1 MQDALTTF
9 FSQFEPVPWLC
20 YLFPVLAL
28 GILIRCAVSLLTF
41 RPEPEV
47 WAWLTTPDGA
57 HIPVTHWES
66 LVGRGAGCDVQLG
79 YPTVSR
85 THAVLTRYDD
95 GSWTISDAHS
105 KSGVFVNGRQTALSA
120 LRFGDVITMGGVNFT
135 LIPLTKEQERIQAGT
150 RTRAGHA
157 VHQVPT
163 LLLLTLFQLLT
174 AIQLILG
181 GCDPALELTAFGGL
195 IGLEWALYLAL
206 RAFRRTGFEAET
218 LAFFLCTMGLA
229 VVSSSAP
236 ESLIKELL
244 AIVAGVCVF
253 LVVCWSLRD
262 LERAKTVRY
271 LAAVAG
277 IGLLA
282 FNLLF
287 GVEKFGARNWIQLGG
302 VSFQPSEF
310 VKVCFIYVGAST
322 LSRLMAKRNIV
333 LFIAYSA
340 VICACLALMK
350 DFGTA
355 IIFFVAF
362 LVIAFLRSG
371 NFATIALAIAAT
383 GFAGVLVLRFLP
395 YARNRFEA
403 WGHVWD
409 YALTTGYSQTR
420 SMMCIASGGL
430 FGLGPGKG
438 WLKYVAASDTDLVFA
453 FVSEEWG
460 LIMAVLMVACI
471 VILAC
476 FVVRSAPA
484 GRSCFYTIGACA
496 AVTVM
501 VTQTILNVFGMADFL
516 PLTGVTFPFVS
527 NGGSSMVCV
536 WGLLAFIKAADTRQN
551 ASVAIRVPHGVTP
564 LPEEPDAQEA
574 AEEPA
579 AEDPDAQEAAEEPAA
594 EDPDA
599 VWQRPAGKEACR

>member
-105 KSGVFVNGRQTALSA
+105 KSGVFVNGKQTTLSA

-579 AEDPDAQEAAEEPAA
+579 AEDPDA
-594 EDPDA
+594 
-599 VWQRPAGKEACR
+599 VWQRPAEKEACR

>member
-57 HIPVTHWES
+57 HIPVTHWEN
-66 LVGRGAGCDVQLG
+66 LLGRGRGSDVLLE
-79 YPTVSR
+79 YPTISR

-579 AEDPDAQEAAEEPAA
+579 AEDPDA
-594 EDPDA
+594 

>member
-66 LVGRGAGCDVQLG
+66 LVGRGAGCDVQLD

-105 KSGVFVNGRQTALSA
+105 KSGVFVNGKQTALSA

-383 GFAGVLVLRFLP
+383 GFAGILVLRFLP

-579 AEDPDAQEAAEEPAA
+579 AEDPDA
-594 EDPDA
+594 

>member
-66 LVGRGAGCDVQLG
+66 LIGRGAGCDVQLG

-105 KSGVFVNGRQTALSA
+105 KSGVFVNGKQTTLSA

-579 AEDPDAQEAAEEPAA
+579 AEDPDA
-594 EDPDA
+594 
-599 VWQRPAGKEACR
+599 VWQRPAGKEARG